1 MYKALNLLRCGSTRL
16 SRDGM
21 VKKRGGFGTSYVYVY
36 KRCPPTKSTLKKIQV
51 NLCRE
56 WSTGRIQVENE
67 RI

>member
-1 MYKALNLLRCGSTRL
+1 MYEVNER
-16 SRDGM
+16 
-21 VKKRGGFGTSYVYVY
+21 KKGEKKGGGGYGTSYMDVY
-36 KRCPPTKSTLKKIQV
+36 KRWPANKSTLKKNIQV